1 MDEKGKYVS
10 FVFVYITGQPFII
23 MFSFANEITKLT
35 EVPVMHVQGRG
46 NTVLTL

>member
-10 FVFVYITGQPFII
+10 FVFVYITGQLFKA
-23 MFSFANEITKLT
+23 MFSFINEITKLP
-35 EVPVMHVQGRG
+35 EVPVMQVQGRG